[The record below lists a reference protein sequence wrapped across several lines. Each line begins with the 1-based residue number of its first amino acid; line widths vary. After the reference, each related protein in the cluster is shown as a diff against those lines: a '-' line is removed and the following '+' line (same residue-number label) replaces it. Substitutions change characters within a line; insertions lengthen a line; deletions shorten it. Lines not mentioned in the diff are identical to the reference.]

1 MSLTYTSEPLAEP
14 LEVTGFVR
22 VEFFAAS
29 SAVDTD
35 WVVTVSAVHESGYSQ
50 LLRQMIQRARYREG
64 DEAPVLLTPGEIVP
78 YTIELYP
85 MSNVFLKGQRIRL
98 TVTSSSFPKW
108 YPNGNTGK
116 EMMEDRPG
124 LVATNTIYHD
134 ADHPSKLI
142 LPVIPR

>member
-1 MSLTYTSEPLAEP
+1 M
-14 LEVTGFVR
+14 R
-22 VEFFAAS
+22 VEFFGAS

-35 WVVTVSAVHESGYSQ
+35 WVVTVSVVHESGYSQ
-50 LLRQMIQRARYREG
+50 TLRQMIQRARYREG
-64 DEAPVLLTPGEIVP
+64 DEAPVLLEPGAIVP

-85 MSNVFLKGQRIRL
+85 MSNVFLTGQRIRL